1 MTNLT
6 TLHISEKER
15 IDFLNSLELLDT
27 LPEDEFDMLTQMAS
41 KYLNAP
47 VSLFSL
53 VDGTRQWFKSRVG
66 MDACE
71 TPRDISF
78 CAHAIKQPELYVVEN
93 ADKDPLFANNPLV
106 TAKEKA
112 IKFYTGVPIIIEG
125 KYTIGTLCII
135 DYKPRVL
142 TDEEKELLK
151 NLGKQIEK
159 LIELRLLNNKA
170 IAQRK
175 ELQEQHERLKEFAG
189 VISHDMKM
197 PLANLIITSDIL
209 KKKYSA
215 ILDND
220 GINYLDYL
228 KTSSLTLS
236 DYISNILK
244 YYESDGLA
252 KESKTTFDIF
262 ELLEEI
268 IEILHVNEQSGIHL
282 PDQNLILHTNKPALE
297 QVLLNL
303 FTNAL
308 KYNDKESAEIK
319 VDCYEDTNFY
329 HFSVEDNGK
338 GIAPEKLHLIFNLYE
353 TLDII
358 DKKGNKGHGI
368 GLSMVKKICESL
380 GGTIKVSSKV
390 GKGTRFDFSIA
401 KEQILD

>member
-1 MTNLT
+1 MTNNTNLD
-6 TLHISEKER
+6 ISEKER
-15 IDFLNSLELLDT
+15 IDFVNSLKLLDT

-47 VSLFSL
+47 VSMFSIL
-53 VDGTRQWFKSRVG
+53 DNRRQWLKSKVG
-66 MDACE
+66 IEVRE
-71 TPRDISF
+71 TPIDISF
-78 CAHAIKQPELYVVEN
+78 CSHAIQQTDLYVIEN
-93 ADKDPLFANNPLV
+93 ADEHPLFAKNPLV
-106 TAKEKA
+106 TAEENA

-125 KYTIGTLCII
+125 KYAIGTLCII
-135 DYKPRVL
+135 DYVPRVL
-142 TDEEKELLK
+142 SVEEKELLI

-159 LIELRLLNNKA
+159 LIELRLINNKA
-170 IAQRK
+170 KAQQK
-175 ELQEQHERLKEFAG
+175 ELEVQHERLKEFAG

-215 ILDND
+215 ILDDD

-244 YYESDGLA
+244 YYESDRLA

-268 IEILHVNEQSGIHL
+268 IEILHVNEQSGIML
-282 PDQNLILHTNKPALE
+282 PDKNLIVHTNKPALE

-303 FTNAL
+303 FTNAI

-319 VDCYEDTNFY
+319 VECSEDDNFY
-329 HFSVEDNGK
+329 YFSIADNGK
-338 GIAPEKLHLIFNLYE
+338 GIAPDKLHLIFNLYE
-353 TLDII
+353 TLDVV
-358 DKKGNKGHGI
+358 DKKGNKGHGV

-380 GGTIKVSSKV
+380 GGDIKVSSKV
-390 GKGTRFDFSIA
+390 GIGTRFDFCIA
-401 KEQILD
+401 KE